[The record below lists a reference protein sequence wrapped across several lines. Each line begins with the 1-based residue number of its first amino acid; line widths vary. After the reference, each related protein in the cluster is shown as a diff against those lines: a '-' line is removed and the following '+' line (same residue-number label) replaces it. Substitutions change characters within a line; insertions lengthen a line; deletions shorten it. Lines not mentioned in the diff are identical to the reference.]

1 MKKSI
6 KLFIVEL
13 LAISL
18 MTNSVCGLSVAAGGS
33 VSNNSLNPYATSG
46 TSTTSVSTAPSML
59 ATYLATIP
67 VNEHQTL
74 LTTSLHNKPIVP
86 STVGQ
91 HKFTIA
97 GIPVTSTHSTADS
110 LQTPQLS
117 NNSENQVLFN
127 PTLIDPTTLSSSLE
141 TILEPHINTIVV
153 EAQEHEF
160 LGCGSNN
167 REGIGIQ
174 KALDWLRE
182 KRMPD
187 YGWENDTHMVI
198 LAKEVCLL

>member
-1 MKKSI
+1 MKKSM
-6 KLFIVEL
+6 KLFVAEL
-13 LAISL
+13 LVISL

-33 VSNNSLNPYATSG
+33 VSNNSLNPYAPSG
-46 TSTTSVSTAPSML
+46 SSTTSVSTAPSML
-59 ATYLATIP
+59 ATYLATLP
-67 VNEHQTL
+67 VNEQQTL
-74 LTTSLHNKPIVP
+74 LTTSLQHKQIVP

-97 GIPVTSTHSTADS
+97 GIPVTSTTHSSADS
-110 LQTPQLS
+110 LQTPQS
-117 NNSENQVLFN
+117 PNNSENPVLLN
-127 PTLIDPTTLSSSLE
+127 PIVIDPTTSSSSSE
-141 TILEPHINTIVV
+141 TILEPNIDTVVV
-153 EAQEHEF
+153 EAKEHQF
-160 LGCGSNN
+160 LGCGPNN

-198 LAKEVCLL
+198 LAKEV